1 MAFHKFKKNKNWT
14 IIKKLTSLFM
24 IARSGKKTPKNAGE
38 KKKKL
43 ATMILPLLQLL
54 SQKTNQ
60 QQNINAGKGR

>member
-38 KKKKL
+38 KKKKIGNCSHFR
-43 ATMILPLLQLL
+43 ASLQL
-54 SQKTNQ
+54 
-60 QQNINAGKGR
+60 